1 MCIVSSYNYKYLTHA
16 KEKQKATNSRAHD
29 LYLND
34 CLFTMHLSICS
45 EDVNGA
51 KTLNDK
57 SYLTKKQQQKHTV
70 TLSLDVFHVK

>member
-1 MCIVSSYNYKYLTHA
+1 MNKKKKTS
-16 KEKQKATNSRAHD
+16 TNSRAHD

-45 EDVNGA
+45 NDVNGA
-51 KTLNDK
+51 KTSNDK
-57 SYLTKKQQQKHTV
+57 SYLTKNDNKRHTV